1 VRRRSRTGP
10 RPLLSPNGGRRCSRS
25 WATAAAVFVLSVLCA
40 ATGAGAQAPAPAV
53 RDTTRD
59 TARGAARNTTRD
71 AARDPAHQ
79 ALGKALLKELVEI
92 DTSRA
97 FGTTRA
103 AEAVAAR
110 LMAAGFPPAD
120 VQVLGPTATKRNL
133 VARMRGRDTGRRPI
147 VLLAHL
153 DVVDALPRD
162 WSLPPFTFL
171 ERDGWFYG
179 RGTTDDKDEAAI
191 WTAALMRLRREGYV
205 PNRDLILVL
214 TADEENG
221 PDNGLDWLLTHHR
234 PLIDAAFA
242 LNEGGGGVIKGGRRL
257 SHNVQAT
264 EKTFQSVELVVVN
277 SGGHSALPRADNA
290 IHQLAAAL
298 TRIAAYRFPVRLN
311 EITRAFFARTAPIET
326 PDTGAAMRR
335 LLGDPSNA
343 AADAHLSAMPE
354 YNARLRTTCVTTT
367 IEGGHAENALPQRA
381 RAVVNCRLVPGDTPA
396 AVVAMLRTLV
406 ADPAVTVT
414 PTFEA
419 DVAPPSPLAPEV
431 LAPIERITDELWPG
445 VPVIPTMHTG
455 ATDAFF
461 LRRAGIPV
469 YGVSG
474 VFDDIEDV
482 RAHGR
487 DERIHETWFY
497 DGLEFGYR
505 LAKALTGG

>member
-1 VRRRSRTGP
+1 M
-10 RPLLSPNGGRRCSRS
+10 
-25 WATAAAVFVLSVLCA
+25 AAFAVLALAAA
-40 ATGAGAQAPAPAV
+40 ATGADAQAPEPSAGRA
-53 RDTTRD
+53 RAGAG
-59 TARGAARNTTRD
+59 TARS
-71 AARDPAHQ
+71 PEHQ

-97 FGTTRA
+97 HGTTRA

-110 LMAAGFPPAD
+110 LIAAGFPPAD
-120 VQVLGPTATKRNL
+120 VRVLGPTPSKGNL
-133 VARMRGRDTGRRPI
+133 VARMRGRDSGPHSARRPI

-162 WSLPPFTFL
+162 WSVPPFTFL

-179 RGTTDDKDEAAI
+179 RGTTDDKDEAAL
-191 WTAALMRLRREGYV
+191 WTAALLRLRREGYV
-205 PNRDLILVL
+205 PDRDLILVL

-221 PDNGLDWLLTHHR
+221 PNNGLDWLLTHHR

-277 SGGHSALPRADNA
+277 SGGHSALPRPDNA

-311 EITRAFFARTAPIET
+311 EITRAFFGRTAAIET
-326 PDTGAAMRR
+326 AETGAAMRR
-335 LLGDPSNA
+335 LLSDPSNT
-343 AADAHLSAMPE
+343 AADAYLSAMPE

-381 RAVVNCRLVPGDTPA
+381 RAVVNCRLVPGDAPA
-396 AVVAMLRTLV
+396 AVVATLRTLV
-406 ADPAVTVT
+406 ADAAVTVT

-431 LAPIERITDELWPG
+431 LAPIERITEQLWPG
-445 VPVIPTMHTG
+445 VPVVPTMHTG

-474 VFDDIEDV
+474 VFDDIDDV

-497 DGLEFGYR
+497 DALEFGYR